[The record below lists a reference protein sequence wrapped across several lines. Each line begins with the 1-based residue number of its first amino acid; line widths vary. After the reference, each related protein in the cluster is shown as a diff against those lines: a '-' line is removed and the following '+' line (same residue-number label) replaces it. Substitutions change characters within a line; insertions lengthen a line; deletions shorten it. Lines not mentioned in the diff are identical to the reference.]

1 MNNDNRA
8 LLEMVV
14 RVFTGTCNEI
24 YTKIDRASKEGKK
37 MKTSEVYNKV
47 IDDVLLVKAF
57 NTLVNINQEILDTL
71 YPERESMNLPKPKH
85 LAFRSNNEIVEVE
98 VD

>member
-1 MNNDNRA
+1 MNNENRA
-8 LLEMVV
+8 LLEVVV

-24 YTKIDRASKEGKK
+24 YTKIDRTSKEKS
-37 MKTSEVYNKV
+37 T
-47 IDDVLLVKAF
+47 DDVLLVKAF
-57 NTLVNINQEILDTL
+57 NTLVNMNQDILDTL

-98 VD
+98 VTNE

>member
-1 MNNDNRA
+1 MNNENRA

-24 YTKIDRASKEGKK
+24 YTKIDRASKEGKP
-37 MKTSEVYNKV
+37 

-57 NTLVNINQEILDTL
+57 NTLVNINQDILDTL

>member
-1 MNNDNRA
+1 MNNENRA

-14 RVFTGTCNEI
+14 RAFTGTCNEI
-24 YTKIDRASKEGKK
+24 YTKIDRTSKEGKP
-37 MKTSEVYNKV
+37 T
-47 IDDVLLVKAF
+47 DDVLLVKAF
-57 NTLVNINQEILDTL
+57 NTLVNMNQDILDTL

>member
-1 MNNDNRA
+1 MNNENRA

-24 YTKIDRASKEGKK
+24 YTKIDRASKEGKP
-37 MKTSEVYNKV
+37 

-85 LAFRSNNEIVEVE
+85 LAFRKDNEIVEVE